1 MNVRN
6 ISLLIGSLILFL
18 SVLACTINI
27 GGPAY
32 PDQHIPVSTEAVGEL
47 LSAVETSVAAG
58 EASGRVTLVINESQL
73 TSYLAARLQSQ
84 AQPLFTN
91 PQVYLRDGQ
100 IQIYG
105 LAQQGYFQASIQ
117 IIVTAG
123 VDDQG
128 QLKIELTS
136 ADFGPLPVP
145 SGLNEAVSAT
155 IQELT
160 AGAIGPA
167 AVGFRLESIKV
178 ADGTITIVGRT
189 K

>member
-1 MNVRN
+1 MNFRK
-6 ISLLIGSLILFL
+6 ISLPIGLLTLFM
-18 SVLACTINI
+18 SILACTINI
-27 GGPAY
+27 GGPDY
-32 PDQHIPVSTEAVGEL
+32 PDQRIPISTVAVGEL
-47 LSAVETSVAAG
+47 QSAMATAVALG
-58 EASGRVTLVINESQL
+58 EVSGRVTLVINETQL
-73 TSYLAARLQSQ
+73 TSYLAARLRSQ
-84 AQPLFTN
+84 GQPLFTD
-91 PQVYLRDGQ
+91 PQVYLRDGH

-105 LAQQGYFQASIQ
+105 LAQQGYLQATIQ
-117 IIVTAG
+117 IVVTAG

-155 IQELT
+155 LQELYT
-160 AGAIGPA
+160 GAIGPA
-167 AVGFRLESIKV
+167 AIGFRLESIKV